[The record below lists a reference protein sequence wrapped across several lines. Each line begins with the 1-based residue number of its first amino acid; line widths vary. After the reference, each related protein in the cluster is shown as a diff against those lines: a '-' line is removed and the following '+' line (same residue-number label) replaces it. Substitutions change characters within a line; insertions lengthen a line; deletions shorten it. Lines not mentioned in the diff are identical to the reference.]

1 MTLTNQEAQE
11 IKTDIALLKKS
22 TADTLEAIH
31 EQSTSGANL
40 LNSINELTSEIREDR
55 IRRESHDEKQE
66 LQNEYTKIQID
77 TNSEML
83 NLYKPVIERLI
94 ISQGRWDRFINAI
107 FSRAGTVTLIII
119 VVAILY
125 LLGFDPKSVK
135 L

>member
-22 TADTLEAIH
+22 TKDTLEAIH

-40 LNSINELTSEIREDR
+40 LKSINELTYEIREDR

-66 LQNEYTKIQID
+66 LQNEYTKKQID
-77 TNSEML
+77 SNSDML

-107 FSRAGTVTLIII
+107 FSRAGTITLIII

-125 LLGFDPKSVK
+125 LLGVDPKSVK